1 MGMMQESMDEA
12 LENVNNDV
20 DMGDLQE
27 EADKLIN

>member
-1 MGMMQESMDEA
+1 MDEA

-27 EADKLIN
+27 EADKLINQTEA

>member
-1 MGMMQESMDEA
+1 MDEA

-27 EADKLIN
+27 EADRLIHQTET